1 MISLMIADD
10 NVQWVE
16 HLSSFLTKEDDFKII
31 NKSYNGLDTIMHY
44 TELKPDVL
52 LLDLDM
58 PGMNGIDIIEYFCT
72 IPNENDKK
80 NIIVISG
87 DQMYQSQ
94 VRSHPK
100 VKGMIAKFWNLELLT
115 DLIKDIKETDSKKIL
130 VKNNI
135 DILFDK
141 LNFDSCLKGTTML
154 KNAVFIAFYNSKC
167 VENIDDLIHEL
178 SQIFPDIKPKTIRA
192 DMDNAITIM
201 YNYNG
206 RNTKF
211 FCTFFPDYF
220 GFKPT
225 TKQFVK
231 NSVKYIRN
239 VIKI

>member
-16 HLSSFLTKEDDFKII
+16 QLSSFLTKEDDFKII

-58 PGMNGIDIIEYFCT
+58 PGMNGIDIIDYFGT
-72 IPNENDKK
+72 IPNEDDKK

-94 VRSHPK
+94 VRKHPK
-100 VKGMIAKFWNLELLT
+100 VKGMIAKYWNLELLT
-115 DLIKDIKETDSKKIL
+115 DLIRDIKETDSKKTLI
-130 VKNNI
+130 KNNI

-154 KNAVFIAFYNSKC
+154 KNAIFIAFYDSQYCN
-167 VENIDDLIHEL
+167 NIDELFHEL
-178 SQIFPDIKPKTIRA
+178 SKIYPDIKIKTIRA
-192 DMDNAITIM
+192 DIDNAISIM

-206 RNTKF
+206 GNPKF
-211 FCTFFPDYF
+211 FCSFFPDYF

-225 TKQFVK
+225 TKHFVRCA
-231 NSVKYIRN
+231 VKYLRKI
-239 VIKI
+239 IK